1 MKLRTVMLLPLLLV
15 ACAQG
20 VSDANGGAGATNS
33 SSAGSGGNAGASLP
47 DSSSGNSSVAGD
59 TSAGGS
65 AAGDSASGQAGAA
78 TGGGGASGGGAS
90 GGGAG
95 VAGAAGGNAGASSAG
110 AAGSSGSASGGVG
123 GGGSMLQDGIQPY
136 FKPSDTTTAT
146 AISAILG
153 ELHVVNTDGGN
164 ATLSLLKVR
173 YYFTNEGTMP
183 LMQMNWAHLT
193 SPGNQLD
200 VPYMATVVKMTTPT
214 PTADS
219 YIEFACNSA
228 NVLDA
233 GKEAVVSFRLYDGTN
248 QPVFL
253 QNNDYS
259 FSAAGTPSDKIVLLY
274 RDVVIWGVA
283 P

>member
-1 MKLRTVMLLPLLLV
+1 
-15 ACAQG
+15 
-20 VSDANGGAGATNS
+20 
-33 SSAGSGGNAGASLP
+33 
-47 DSSSGNSSVAGD
+47 
-59 TSAGGS
+59 
-65 AAGDSASGQAGAA
+65 
-78 TGGGGASGGGAS
+78 
-90 GGGAG
+90 
-95 VAGAAGGNAGASSAG
+95 
-110 AAGSSGSASGGVG
+110 
-123 GGGSMLQDGIQPY
+123 MLQDGIKPY
-136 FKPSDTTTAT
+136 FQAADTNTAA

-183 LMQMNWAHLT
+183 LMQMNWAHVSST
-193 SPGNQLD
+193 SNQVD
-200 VPYMATVVKMTTPT
+200 VPYTATVVKMQTAK

-228 NVLDA
+228 QVLDA
-233 GKEAVVSFRLYDGTN
+233 GKQVVVSFRLYDGSN

-259 FSAAGTPSDKIVLLY
+259 FSATTTPSDKIVLFY
-274 RDVVIWGVA
+274 RDAVIWGVE